1 MSLSNKEI
9 KALQVDKVYKIAHIR
24 KGKFIGQFLGYDD
37 EPERLGDKEDKVFL
51 TFKYDV
57 RVGTDQAHMSTGV
70 KLETG
75 EKAPVRV
82 SNLRPS
88 LITEIQLSLDGEWLR
103 NMKVAEIPVSKK
115 KEAGWLDKLLGRS

>member
-9 KALQVDKVYKIAHIR
+9 KALQIGRVYKIVHTR
-24 KGKFIGQFLGYDD
+24 KGEFIGQFLGYDD
-37 EPERLGDKEDKVFL
+37 EPERLGDKVDKVFL
-51 TFKYDV
+51 TFKFDV

-70 KLETG
+70 KFESG

-88 LITEIQLSLDGEWLR
+88 LITEIQLSPDGEWLR
-103 NMKVAEIPVSKK
+103 EVKVIEVSKK